1 MILMKRAK
9 KNLIFQSPTHV
20 YYTYSLNQ
28 ADVKYGKNALLSE
41 IFRIYMY
48 IFEGKNALYQ
58 KCSEYTSIYLGAQ
71 TKKPYFFHNVFV
83 EVCIFIEPWACEVS
97 LSIINNE

>member
-1 MILMKRAK
+1 MILMKEQK
-9 KNLIFQSPTHV
+9 NNLIVQSPTHV

-28 ADVKYGKNALLSE
+28 ADVKYGNNALLSE

-58 KCSEYTSIYLGAQ
+58 KCSEYTSIYVGAQ
-71 TKKPYFFHNVFV
+71 TKKLTFSIMYFLKSAYLLNLGRVKCH
-83 EVCIFIEPWACEVS
+83 
-97 LSIINNE
+97 